1 MATSLRP
8 DKTAGSDIAALLR
21 DEGVHAVYQ
30 PIVDLE
36 SGSVVA
42 VEALARGPEGPLQ
55 MPGALFPAA
64 AAAGLAAELEWACR
78 AAALRGAVTDRLPR
92 GVALFV
98 NAEPSHLGTP
108 SPLAVRLLETQVRQ
122 RSRVVLEL
130 TERELVRRPA
140 DVLRAVYAAREM
152 GWGIA
157 LDDVGVEPASLAL
170 MPVLR
175 PDVVKLDMT
184 LIQRRTTAATARVAG
199 AVAAYAEE
207 SGAHVLAEGIE
218 TDLHLERAVALG
230 ATLGQG
236 WRFGRPGP
244 LSQVARLRCDPIP
257 LIRDIDPPCNSSPFA
272 LVGHELPTRIAR
284 KSQLLAMSRHLEGQT
299 VEHATPPLLLAAFEE
314 AAFFTPST
322 RERYARYAVAS
333 PLVAAFGVGLSE
345 EPAAGVRGECLNA
358 SDPLASEWTVVVLG
372 PHFAGA
378 LIARDLGDPRDRGDR
393 RFEFAVTHDRRR
405 VTTAARSLVERIA
418 ATP

>member
-1 MATSLRP
+1 
-8 DKTAGSDIAALLR
+8 
-21 DEGVHAVYQ
+21 
-30 PIVDLE
+30 
-36 SGSVVA
+36 
-42 VEALARGPEGPLQ
+42 
-55 MPGALFPAA
+55 MPAALFPAA

-92 GVALFV
+92 GVALFI
-98 NAEPSHLGTP
+98 NAEPSHLGTAP
-108 SPLAVRLLETQVRQ
+108 PMAVRVLETQVRQ
-122 RSRVVLEL
+122 RAQVVLEL

-157 LDDVGVEPASLAL
+157 LDDVGIEPASLAL
-170 MPVLR
+170 MPVVR
-175 PDVVKLDMT
+175 PDVVKLDMS
-184 LIQRRTTAATARVAG
+184 LIQQPASPATARVAG

-218 TDLHLERAVALG
+218 TDLHLEHAIALG

-244 LSQVARLRCDPIP
+244 LDQVARLRCDPIP
-257 LIRDIDPPCNSSPFA
+257 LIQDIDPPCNSSPFE
-272 LVGHELPTRIAR
+272 LVGRQFPTRVGR
-284 KSQLLAMSRHLEGQT
+284 KSQLLAMSHHLEGQAD
-299 VEHATPPLLLAAFEE
+299 EHATPPLLLSAFEE
-314 AAFFTPST
+314 AGFFTPAT
-322 RERYARYAVAS
+322 QKRYARFALAS

-345 EPAAGVRGECLNA
+345 EPAPGVRGEGLA
-358 SDPLASEWTVVVLG
+358 TSDPLASEWTVVVLG

-378 LIARDLGDPRDRGDR
+378 LIARDLGDSRDCDDR
-393 RFEFAVTHDRRR
+393 RFEFVVTHDRRQ

-418 ATP
+418 AQS